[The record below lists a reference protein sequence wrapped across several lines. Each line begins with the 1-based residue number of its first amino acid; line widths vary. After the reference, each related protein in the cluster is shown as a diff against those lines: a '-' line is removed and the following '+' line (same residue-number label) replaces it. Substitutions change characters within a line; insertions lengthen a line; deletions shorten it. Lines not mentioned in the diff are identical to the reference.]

1 MTILRLFLVL
11 QLSLR
16 RGTYLAHVRLLPLG
30 TGFALILHEQRC
42 FASLIRRPES
52 LRRLRKRH
60 GWLEGSLIEQGTL
73 LADKNLLHLLF
84 LALSPRE
91 GADT

>member
-1 MTILRLFLVL
+1 M
-11 QLSLR
+11 
-16 RGTYLAHVRLLPLG
+16 
-30 TGFALILHEQRC
+30 
-42 FASLIRRPES
+42 FASLIGRPES

-60 GWLEGSLIEQGTL
+60 GWLEGSLLEQGTL
-73 LADKNLLHLLF
+73 LADTNLLHLLF